1 MRPVEFWSEG
11 TLLRGDVYEPPGLPA
26 GERRPG
32 IVLCHGW
39 GGTKQHLHSIELPQR
54 LAEAGFVVLAFDYR
68 GWGESESRVVV
79 REPLPKEKAEV
90 TARVQV
96 IREVVDPFD
105 EAWDIHHA
113 IDFLQGE
120 PSVDPNRIG
129 LWGSSYGGGLVV
141 WLAAHDDRVKCIVSQ
156 VAVQDSRALAASRM
170 HQFPR
175 ARDEMRALA
184 TQQARGEAEPI
195 PQAIDATRG
204 LRGTPHSAKMYYF
217 APIELAEQIGIP
229 VLLIDAEN
237 EELWDRHQ
245 HSELLHQRLRAAGR
259 SDTEYVVIPGIT
271 HYAVYGEKSPEV
283 TALAI
288 SWFQRHL

>member
-1 MRPVEFWSEG
+1 
-11 TLLRGDVYEPPGLPA
+11 
-26 GERRPG
+26 
-32 IVLCHGW
+32 VLCHGW
-39 GGTKQHLHSIELPQR
+39 GGTKQHLNSIKLPQR

-79 REPLPKEKAEV
+79 KEGLPKEKGEV

-120 PSVDPNRIG
+120 PGVDPRRLG

-141 WLAAHDDRVKCIVSQ
+141 WVAAHDERVKCVVSQ
-156 VAVQDSRALAASRM
+156 VAVQDSRALSGSRM
-170 HQFPR
+170 ASFPR
-175 ARDEMRALA
+175 TPEEMRLLA

-195 PQAIDATRG
+195 PQTIDATPG
-204 LRGTPHSAKMYYF
+204 LRGTPHSSKMSYF
-217 APIELAEQIGIP
+217 APVELAQRIKVP

-237 EELWDRHQ
+237 EELWDRSA
-245 HSELLHQRLRAAGR
+245 HSQLLHQRLAGAGR
-259 SDTEYVVIPGIT
+259 TDTEYVVIPGIT
-271 HYAVYGEKSPEV
+271 HYAVYGEKCGEV
-283 TALAI
+283 TELAI
-288 SWFQRHL
+288 RWFRQHL